1 MIDFD
6 LHVQNPNQQNYNT
19 AFIKTFNIS
28 KTVSLEITG
37 INKTYTWL
45 KIAFSISKNPLLILG
60 LCKFVICFKIK

>member
-6 LHVQNPNQQNYNT
+6 LHIRNPNQQDYNT
-19 AFIKTFNIS
+19 AFITTFKIS
-28 KTVSLEITG
+28 KTKSLEVTG

-45 KIAFSISKNPLLILG
+45 KFAFSIGKTPCLILG